1 MKVGKHRK
9 KAAIVGVIGVLL
21 LLLATSCGKTDNEV
35 DMEVKK
41 STWKNKTATY
51 EDKDG
56 WVYKCS
62 YHYYFDGKDRENI
75 TPVTFIIANLR
86 YRNGD
91 PEFMMKNE
99 ESPAAARDMNKL
111 ARFLGYNSDPKHK
124 TVEEILAS
132 DWDGLEFEV
141 LDKGIIYDLIHQV
154 VNQELQLKGKLEFE
168 HTQGILNEKIY
179 TDGYQFQIG
188 IQTGNGHAKV
198 IVLDVLYQTG
208 VLASDYVQLSDL
220 VAAGE
225 VTADQMALYRRLKEI
240 KEGIETEED
249 FCFGMTEFS
258 SETIAGVELSRLY
271 RMLSDVKKGDYLK
284 YRHWEELNETYEPES
299 VEEVLPRNE

>member
-1 MKVGKHRK
+1 MKVGKYRK
-9 KAAIVGVIGVLL
+9 KAATVGVIGVMLL
-21 LLLATSCGKTDNEV
+21 LLMASCQKTNNEA

-41 STWKNKTATY
+41 RTWKNKTATY
-51 EDKDG
+51 VDKEG

-62 YHYYFDGKDRENI
+62 YHYYFDGKDDKNI
-75 TPVTFIIANLR
+75 TPVTFLIANLR

-91 PEFMMKNE
+91 PEVMTKNE

-111 ARFLGYNSDPKHK
+111 ARFLGYNSVSEHK
-124 TVEEILAS
+124 TVEELLAS

-154 VNQELQLKGKLEFE
+154 VNQKLQPKGKVEFE

-188 IQTGNGHAKV
+188 IQTGNGQAKV
-198 IVLDVLYQTG
+198 IMLDVLYQTG

-225 VTADQMALYRRLKEI
+225 VTADQMALYLRLKEI
-240 KEGIETEED
+240 EDGIRAEED

-271 RMLSDVKKGDYLK
+271 RMLSDVKKGDYMK
-284 YRHWEELNETYEPES
+284 YWHWEELNETYEPES
-299 VEEVLPRNE
+299 VEEVLP

>member
-9 KAAIVGVIGVLL
+9 KAAIVGAIGVMLL
-21 LLLATSCGKTDNEV
+21 LLMASCQKTDNEV

-41 STWKNKTATY
+41 RTWKNKTATY
-51 EDKDG
+51 VDKEG

-62 YHYYFDGKDRENI
+62 YHYYFDGKDDKNI
-75 TPVTFIIANLR
+75 TPVTFLIANLR

-91 PEFMMKNE
+91 PELMTKNE

-111 ARFLGYNSDPKHK
+111 ARFLGYNSVSEHK
-124 TVEEILAS
+124 TVEELLAS

-154 VNQELQLKGKLEFE
+154 VNQKLQPKGKVEFE

-188 IQTGNGHAKV
+188 IQTGNGQAKV
-198 IVLDVLYQTG
+198 IMLDVLYQTG

-225 VTADQMALYRRLKEI
+225 VTADQMALYLRLKEI
-240 KEGIETEED
+240 EDGIKAEED

-271 RMLSDVKKGDYLK
+271 RMLSDVKKGDYMK
-284 YRHWEELNETYEPES
+284 YWHWEELNETYEPES
-299 VEEVLPRNE
+299 VEEVLP